1 MIYLVTNQTSLLDI
15 FTDVQIISVGESLN
29 LLNKEPIIGIDT
41 ETTGFRLSFRKYI
54 SVAIR
59 YFSVSNLIDTT
70 TVNITNYKSIL
81 EDKNILK
88 NWS

>member
-41 ETTGFRLSFRKYI
+41 ETTGLDCHLENIFLLQLGTFQYQI
-54 SVAIR
+54 I
-59 YFSVSNLIDTT
+59 IDTT

-81 EDKNILK
+81 EDKK
-88 NWS
+88 YT